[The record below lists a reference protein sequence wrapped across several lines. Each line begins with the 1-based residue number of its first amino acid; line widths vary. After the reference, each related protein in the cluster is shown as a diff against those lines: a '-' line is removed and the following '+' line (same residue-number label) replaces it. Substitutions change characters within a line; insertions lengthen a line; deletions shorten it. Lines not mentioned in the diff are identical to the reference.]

1 MDRIDDRQDCEM
13 CARAEGCDLRAVVGD
28 KLGEDVVDDGGGQE
42 VCAAGEE
49 EGFEEDEDEDEEA
62 DAPWGVV
69 VR

>member
-1 MDRIDDRQDCEM
+1 M
-13 CARAEGCDLRAVVGD
+13 CARAEGGNLRAVVRD

-42 VCAAGEE
+42 IGAAGEE

-69 VR
+69 VL